1 MKIQRKML
9 LEIPPGQTAKIRI
22 DKYLATHVE
31 NSSRTKVKQAIT
43 DGCVHVNGRKIK
55 ANYIIQPNDVIDI
68 TLPDAPESI
77 DVLPENIPLDIIFE
91 DDYLMVINKPAGMVT
106 HPAYKNYSGTLV
118 NALLYYIGTKA
129 GTLPTMDGDEAGS
142 LERAGIVHRLD
153 KLTSGLLVTAKDE
166 ETQRRLSKLFT
177 KHDIEREYWAIVW
190 GLFKQKKGII
200 EKALGRDPKDRR
212 FFAVVKEGKHSIT
225 EYEVIKE
232 MDFLSL
238 IKLKLHTGRTHQI
251 RVHMF
256 SIGHPVFGD
265 PIYEGR
271 KPHGIQL
278 TSNLKQRIKNLLDLM
293 PRQAL
298 HAKVL
303 GFTHPITSEK
313 LLFESDLP
321 HDMTGI
327 IEALSN

>member
-1 MKIQRKML
+1 MDIDKLKIQRKML

-31 NSSRTKVKQAIT
+31 NSSRTKVKQAID
-43 DGCVHVNGRKIK
+43 DGNVLVNGRNIK
-55 ANYIIQPNDVIDI
+55 ANYIIQPNDVINI

-77 DVLPENIPLDIIFE
+77 DVVPENIPLEILFE
-91 DDYLMVINKPAGMVT
+91 DEYLMVINKPAGMVT

-118 NALLYYIGTKA
+118 NALLYYIGNKA
-129 GTLPTMDGDEAGS
+129 GTLPTANGEEAGG

-153 KLTSGLLVTAKDE
+153 KLTSGIIVTAKDE
-166 ETQRRLSKLFT
+166 ETQRRLSKMFT
-177 KHDIEREYWAIVW
+177 RHDIEREYWALVW

-200 EKALGRDPKDRR
+200 EKSLGRDPKDRR
-212 FFAVVKEGKHSIT
+212 FFAVVKEGKHSVT

-232 MDFLSL
+232 FDFLSL

-256 SIGHPVFGD
+256 SIGRLVFGD
-265 PIYEGR
+265 PVYEGR
-271 KPHGIQL
+271 RAHGIQL
-278 TSNLKQRIKNLLDLM
+278 SSNLKQRIKNLLDIM

-303 GFTHPITSEK
+303 GFTHPITGEK
-313 LLFESDLP
+313 LHFESELP
-321 HDMTGI
+321 HDI
-327 IEALSN
+327 K